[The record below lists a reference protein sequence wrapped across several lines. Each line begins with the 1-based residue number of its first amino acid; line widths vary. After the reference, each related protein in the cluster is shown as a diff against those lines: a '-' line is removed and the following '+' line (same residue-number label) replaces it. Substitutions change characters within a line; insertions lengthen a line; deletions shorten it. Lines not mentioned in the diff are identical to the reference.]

1 MGMLLYFKFCLVCG
15 EYTTEVAPQDKTPE
29 EEAVLEILE
38 VFFHYCIDVYTKK
51 IFKNISTLSSALI
64 EY

>member
-1 MGMLLYFKFCLVCG
+1 MEMLLYFKICLVCG

-38 VFFHYCIDVYTKK
+38 VIFHYCIDVYCVYQKD
-51 IFKNISTLSSALI
+51 F
-64 EY
+64 